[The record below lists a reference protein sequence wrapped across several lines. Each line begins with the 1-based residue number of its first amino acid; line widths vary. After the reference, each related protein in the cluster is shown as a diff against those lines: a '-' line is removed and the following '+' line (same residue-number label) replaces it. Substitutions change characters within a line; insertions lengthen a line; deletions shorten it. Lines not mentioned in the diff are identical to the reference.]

1 MANNSKYSPRVFLGL
16 ILMFFGTVFFL
27 ENIGFLHD
35 NLSDL
40 LFSFPGAL
48 CFIGLIIFLNARNRI
63 LGGSML
69 LIGGLML
76 AMRASGVHM
85 TGNVFVPVILI
96 LIGINIIFKRRYSD
110 FHHHEW
116 NHTNIFNKTEQNVD
130 DDRLDDVAIFGGGG
144 KNLHS
149 QNFQGGSITA
159 IFGGS
164 EIDLTGCKLAPGEQ
178 VIDIVAIFGGVEI
191 TVPSNWKIQIDV
203 VPIFGGFSNKWR
215 RDPNLVLDQ
224 TSTLRIKGTVIFGGG
239 EIKFR

>member
-1 MANNSKYSPRVFLGL
+1 MANNKKYSPRVFMGL
-16 ILMFFGTVFFL
+16 LLVFFGTLFFL
-27 ENIGFLHD
+27 ENVGFLHD
-35 NLSDL
+35 NIFNL

-48 CFIGLIIFLNARNRI
+48 AFFGIVLLLNARNKV

-69 LIGGLML
+69 VIGGGML
-76 AMRASGVHM
+76 AMRAVGFPI
-85 TGNVFVPVILI
+85 TGNIIFPVILI
-96 LIGINIIFKRRYSD
+96 LVGINIIFKRRHSVNSRHNWEHAGCY
-110 FHHHEW
+110 
-116 NHTNIFNKTEQNVD
+116 NNNPQQVD
-130 DDRLDDVAIFGGGG
+130 EDHIDDVSIFGGGQ
-144 KNLHS
+144 KNFNS
-149 QNFQGGSITA
+149 KNFQGGSITA

-164 EIDLTGCKLAPGEQ
+164 ELDLTDCKLAPGEQ

-191 TVPSNWKIQIDV
+191 IVPANWKIQIDV